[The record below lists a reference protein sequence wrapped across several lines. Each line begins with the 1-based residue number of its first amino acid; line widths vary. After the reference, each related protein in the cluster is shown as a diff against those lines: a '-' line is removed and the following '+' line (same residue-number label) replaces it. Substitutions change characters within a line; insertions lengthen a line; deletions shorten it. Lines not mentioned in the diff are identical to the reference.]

1 MSKEDTILTER
12 IPQSSAQSE
21 KNIGRYTYFGISK
34 YSKNAG
40 ASAKFLEYLMTP
52 DAQRLFMKENPY
64 LIPAQFEFYAT
75 AESNPLSET
84 INRTRL

>member
-1 MSKEDTILTER
+1 
-12 IPQSSAQSE
+12 
-21 KNIGRYTYFGISK
+21 
-34 YSKNAG
+34 
-40 ASAKFLEYLMTP
+40 MTP